1 MQQKQIIILILDF
14 LEGICDQEYMFQ
26 KFTFIKSSH
35 WNMCHVFPK
44 RWMARV
50 NNCLVSP
57 LLGKA
62 LFLEFLIHTDPKLFW
77 IVCQNGSFWSIA
89 VWDLLIPHSSMCFS
103 LPSQKWQSFSSSSS
117 CTSACLLSSEPL
129 PLLAHIYFQ
138 LENGEQGVLYSARAY
153 SSGKK
158 KGRWHLHNS
167 KKSFWPQPMC
177 TCN

>member
-1 MQQKQIIILILDF
+1 MQQKQIILLILDF

-62 LFLEFLIHTDPKLFW
+62 LYLEFLIHTDPKLFW
-77 IVCQNGSFWSIA
+77 IVCQNGHS
-89 VWDLLIPHSSMCFS
+89 DLLQFGICLFLILLCAFIA
-103 LPSQKWQSFSSSSS
+103 LPEMTKFLILFFLYK
-117 CTSACLLSSEPL
+117 CLPDTFWT
-129 PLLAHIYFQ
+129 IT
-138 LENGEQGVLYSARAY
+138 
-153 SSGKK
+153 SSGTYLFSVGKWGTGCFVFC
-158 KGRWHLHNS
+158 KGIFIWKEER
-167 KKSFWPQPMC
+167 KVTFA
-177 TCN
+177 